1 MGDARKRIRNRNR
14 RRKQTWASRQ
24 RNVAS
29 SSAQLMVWLW
39 AVLCNSEL
47 CEQSQPRS
55 CCSSE
60 NDGHILYGCL
70 SPHFQA
76 KPPFKN
82 TSLTVVVYCQ
92 AVKGPALFL
101 LIPLLPSC
109 VNVKCVQS
117 MLSALLGPHWSAVFE
132 LACTSSSLSINTVLP
147 LSSLCSQAHR
157 NHNFFPPQQKQQE
170 LRKWAQKT
178 GGWYR
183 LCQAKLKV
191 CL

>member
-1 MGDARKRIRNRNR
+1 MGDARKTIRNRNR

-47 CEQSQPRS
+47 CEKSQPRS

-76 KPPFKN
+76 KPFKN

-92 AVKGPALFL
+92 GVKGPALFL

-132 LACTSSSLSINTVLP
+132 LACTMHIFFFKHQHGPPAFQSVLTSTQEPQLLSTATETAGAEKMGPKDRWMIQA
-147 LSSLCSQAHR
+147 LSS
-157 NHNFFPPQQKQQE
+157 
-170 LRKWAQKT
+170 
-178 GGWYR
+178 
-183 LCQAKLKV
+183 
-191 CL
+191 